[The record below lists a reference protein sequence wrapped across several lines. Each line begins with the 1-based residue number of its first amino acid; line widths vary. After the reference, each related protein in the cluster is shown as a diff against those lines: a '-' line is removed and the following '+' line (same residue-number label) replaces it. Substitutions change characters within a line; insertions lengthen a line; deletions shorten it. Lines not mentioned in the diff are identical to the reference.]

1 MKQLFWI
8 FQEARIHQYIKNFFI
23 FVPAFFAQ
31 KALQT
36 ELWPEL
42 FTTAGLFCLLS
53 SAVYMLNDC
62 YDLQNDQ
69 QDSRRNRRPLA
80 AGKLKFATVAS
91 LGGFLTVAALCGALF
106 FSWFLFGIFIFYLG
120 CNLIYTCFGK
130 RHPPF
135 DIFLVCLCFLCRI
148 MAGTLS
154 WTIPCSAWLI
164 IIVTLLTLL
173 LAVGKRMDY
182 LPHPGYNRMYIV
194 ILMVILSTSF
204 LLCYIIYLVNMDKSL
219 PFYSDFSF
227 LTIFPVLAGIMRYFQ
242 CVLVYRTV
250 CCPTELLLK
259 DRGLQLCVG
268 IWLTATFCIIYCW
281 K

>member
-1 MKQLFWI
+1 MI
-8 FQEARIHQYIKNFFI
+8 
-23 FVPAFFAQ
+23 
-31 KALQT
+31 
-36 ELWPEL
+36 
-42 FTTAGLFCLLS
+42 
-53 SAVYMLNDC
+53 
-62 YDLQNDQ
+62 
-69 QDSRRNRRPLA
+69 
-80 AGKLKFATVAS
+80 
-91 LGGFLTVAALCGALF
+91 AALCGALF

-154 WTIPCSAWLI
+154 WTIPCSTWLI

-204 LLCYIIYLVNMDKSL
+204 LLCYII
-219 PFYSDFSF
+219 
-227 LTIFPVLAGIMRYFQ
+227 
-242 CVLVYRTV
+242 
-250 CCPTELLLK
+250 
-259 DRGLQLCVG
+259 
-268 IWLTATFCIIYCW
+268 
-281 K
+281 

>member
-1 MKQLFWI
+1 MNLRKLSLI
-8 FQEARIHQYIKNFFI
+8 
-23 FVPAFFAQ
+23 
-31 KALQT
+31 
-36 ELWPEL
+36 
-42 FTTAGLFCLLS
+42 LL
-53 SAVYMLNDC
+53 
-62 YDLQNDQ
+62 
-69 QDSRRNRRPLA
+69 
-80 AGKLKFATVAS
+80 
-91 LGGFLTVAALCGALF
+91 LT
-106 FSWFLFGIFIFYLG
+106 
-120 CNLIYTCFGK
+120 
-130 RHPPF
+130 
-135 DIFLVCLCFLCRI
+135 
-148 MAGTLS
+148 
-154 WTIPCSAWLI
+154 
-164 IIVTLLTLL
+164 LTLL

-182 LPHPGYNRMYIV
+182 LPHLGYNRMYIV

-219 PFYSDFSF
+219 SFYSDFSF